1 MKAAT
6 LPLFSL
12 APIEVTPEMVAMAS
26 GKTPP
31 FEGFK
36 QGKPTQI
43 FPKGRART
51 VDGRK
56 VRCEDEDFQLLLGDL
71 ATRKNPV
78 TATYE
83 HEMDPLKGSKSAGE
97 SASSA
102 FSAREDGLW
111 TDAPFWSD
119 EALGEIRSG
128 ERRWISPTFYGTWD
142 EETDEVRPRVLRDYT
157 LCSVPNF
164 DGMQPV
170 TASASR
176 GEPGSGRPHTP
187 APVGSTPTPGTTPQN
202 HSPAAASR
210 KEEPMKLP
218 LTMKALGLAD
228 GANPE
233 DVDSAVIKVV
243 QERDEL
249 KKHAAER
256 PDVKALVKEEMAAER
271 EAIRN
276 EVKAEMAAEHAKKA
290 RETRVAALVQRAD
303 DEGKLNEDNKAQIQ
317 EMAAAAPDSFE
328 KLVLPGLPVVAAV
341 KTWFK
346 AGRTEPGVD
355 PDGPESSSDVD
366 QKAREFQKAQMAAGK
381 PVSYSQAVVAVSQKR
396 SA

>member
-1 MKAAT
+1 
-6 LPLFSL
+6 
-12 APIEVTPEMVAMAS
+12 
-26 GKTPP
+26 
-31 FEGFK
+31 
-36 QGKPTQI
+36 
-43 FPKGRART
+43 
-51 VDGRK
+51 
-56 VRCEDEDFQLLLGDL
+56 
-71 ATRKNPV
+71 
-78 TATYE
+78 
-83 HEMDPLKGSKSAGE
+83 
-97 SASSA
+97 
-102 FSAREDGLW
+102 
-111 TDAPFWSD
+111 
-119 EALGEIRSG
+119 
-128 ERRWISPTFYGTWD
+128 
-142 EETDEVRPRVLRDYT
+142 
-157 LCSVPNF
+157 
-164 DGMQPV
+164 
-170 TASASR
+170 
-176 GEPGSGRPHTP
+176 
-187 APVGSTPTPGTTPQN
+187 
-202 HSPAAASR
+202 
-210 KEEPMKLP
+210 MKLP

-249 KKHAAER
+249 KKHAADR
-256 PDVKALVKEEMAAER
+256 PDVKALVREEMAAER